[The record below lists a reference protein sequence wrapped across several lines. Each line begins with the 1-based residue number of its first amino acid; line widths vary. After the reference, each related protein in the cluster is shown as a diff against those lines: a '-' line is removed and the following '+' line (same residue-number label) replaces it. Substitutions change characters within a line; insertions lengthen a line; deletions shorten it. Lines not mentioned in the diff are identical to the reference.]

1 MGGWTDG
8 QKGGWIDGRTE
19 GWANILRFFS
29 PELGRGNHTEWM
41 LTALGVHR
49 LCLDPTSS
57 LTLIADDPGPALWA
71 VTAVLAQEASPP
83 IPAVIAG

>member
-1 MGGWTDG
+1 MDRQMGEWTDG
-8 QKGGWIDGRTE
+8 QTE
-19 GWANILRFFS
+19 GCVDILRFFS

-71 VTAVLAQEASPP
+71 VTAIQAREAGPP
-83 IPAVIAG
+83 VPAVIAG

>member
-1 MGGWTDG
+1 MVRQRGGVD
-8 QKGGWIDGRTE
+8 
-19 GWANILRFFS
+19 ILRFFS

-71 VTAVLAQEASPP
+71 VTAIQARETGAP
-83 IPAVIAG
+83 IPAVITG